1 MLAFEHSIGGGPGIP
16 SEIDG
21 LRRFRTSHRLYA
33 YAELVLSLPPWRQ
46 GLPRARHPD
55 LQLRATPRRGTTDR
69 TERGQAEVRRSP
81 RPRLVAAAL
90 PRPFYAVANPQDD
103 WDFSGTPTVPPVLP
117 T

>member
-33 YAELVLSLPPWRQ
+33 YAELVLSLPLWWQ

-55 LQLRATPRRGTTDR
+55 PLLLATPRRGTTDR
-69 TERGQAEVRRSP
+69 PERGQAEVRRSP
-81 RPRLVAAAL
+81 RPRLFVAA
-90 PRPFYAVANPQDD
+90 
-103 WDFSGTPTVPPVLP
+103 
-117 T
+117 